1 MKQNGH
7 RNNTAFILILLGMA
21 FLLGTLF
28 SSGRGLSFG
37 RDRVVMRE
45 VVEDIRS
52 EQEIMEEREL
62 MRPVPPVRPIPLIK
76 PMPPYPFIEETGLS
90 VGYLIRSL
98 LNNLLTVGLILVG
111 IWLLVRHRRGTVVP
125 PEKSPTSLDH

>member
-21 FLLGTLF
+21 FLFGTLF

-37 RDRVVMRE
+37 RDRVVVRE

-90 VGYLIRSL
+90 VGYLILSL
-98 LNNLLTVGLILVG
+98 LNNLLAVGFILVG
-111 IWLLVRHRRGTVVP
+111 IWLLVRHRRGMAVP
-125 PEKSPTSLDH
+125 PEKSPTSLDQ